1 MTWNSA
7 LWMVLWWIQC
17 SKGYKVNVGDTTCNN
32 VNVGGIQTMSVWG
45 RTTSIVACIWPP
57 QNKSSIGKEL
67 NIKWPN
73 GRNVQ
78 NMEQCRTSNHNHW
91 RRLDQVNFAFL
102 LYSKSWSQNPPLP
115 FVGVELCHKPGWG
128 RIAGFFPRC
137 HCNFLEK
144 YFKGRWFLQQK
155 LSQPF
160 AASCI
165 KGKYWKSFQCH
176 HRVLQVSTPTINCL
190 PCNFFGDDI
199 CVLWWK
205 MVVLSIDLLWMD
217 HKLQKSSTIMPI
229 LGNPFKIWRHS
240 IDFKRDRPT
249 ICFYCSNLLFR
260 IVMDKVAVMVA

>member
-1 MTWNSA
+1 M
-7 LWMVLWWIQC
+7 
-17 SKGYKVNVGDTTCNN
+17 KKF
-32 VNVGGIQTMSVWG
+32 
-45 RTTSIVACIWPP
+45 
-57 QNKSSIGKEL
+57 
-67 NIKWPN
+67 
-73 GRNVQ
+73 
-78 NMEQCRTSNHNHW
+78 RTSYHHNHW
-91 RRLDQVNFAFL
+91 RRLNQVNCADSRFVILKNHDHKIPLCLLLESSCVINQVGDALRVSFL
-102 LYSKSWSQNPPLP
+102 AATATFLRNISKADD
-115 FVGVELCHKPGWG
+115 F
-128 RIAGFFPRC
+128 
-137 HCNFLEK
+137 CNK
-144 YFKGRWFLQQK
+144 K

-260 IVMDKVAVMVA
+260 NSNG